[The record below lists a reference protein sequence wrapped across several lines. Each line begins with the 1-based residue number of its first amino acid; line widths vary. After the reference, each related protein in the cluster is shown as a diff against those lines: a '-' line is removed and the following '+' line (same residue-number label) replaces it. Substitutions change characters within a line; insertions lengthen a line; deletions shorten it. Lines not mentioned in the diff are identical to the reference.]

1 MNNETQSITAIER
14 KLSRKELCDLL
25 SISTQTAKRLEII
38 GSLIP
43 FRVEGRVF
51 YDSDK
56 IREAMF
62 YPMGKL

>member
-1 MNNETQSITAIER
+1 MNNETQSIMAIER
-14 KLSRKELCDLL
+14 EITRKELCELL
-25 SISTQTAKRLEII
+25 SISKQTAKRLELI

-62 YPMGKL
+62 YPMGR